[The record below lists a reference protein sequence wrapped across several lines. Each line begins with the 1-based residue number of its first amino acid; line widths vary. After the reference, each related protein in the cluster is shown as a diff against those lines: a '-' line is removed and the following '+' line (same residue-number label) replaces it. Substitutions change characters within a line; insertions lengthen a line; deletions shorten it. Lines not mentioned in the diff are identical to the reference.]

1 MKTLRVLLADTRAD
15 DAAVLDHELRGAYRP
30 AIKRVEDALSFTE
43 ALREQSWDVVISD
56 HAMADFGAMD
66 ALKLLR
72 KVDPKVPFIVLSG
85 MEGED
90 LAGGSPRRSARAPAV
105 KRNLLRLVPTL
116 KRELRRPAAQR
127 ALRAEKQLRAP
138 QALLDAMIRYFP
150 GVVLQLVSRAPG
162 TYAFALASDGSYELL
177 ELSPEELRKD
187 AQAFFRLLDPS
198 DTAAFAAQMKKSA
211 EALRPVNWEGRLRTA
226 RTGTTKWVNVRLTPA
241 CDSTG
246 EVVWEGFMANVTRN
260 KMHEQE
266 IVRSRRRLSELTSH
280 LEKAKERERERIAR
294 ELHDDIG
301 GNLSAM
307 KISLARLAG
316 RLRKDDAKTRDAI
329 AALDTLVDETAA
341 AIMRIGQDLRP
352 GILDLGLE
360 AAIEWQA
367 LEFTSRIG
375 IPCALDL
382 SPSAL
387 DLGKDVQTALF
398 SIFREMLTN
407 VAKHAHATQ
416 VQIRLRSGID
426 GVELAVTDN
435 GIGMTPADRLK
446 ADSFGL
452 RGMEERATQLGGSL
466 VVEPA
471 TPTGGTRISVQVPR
485 AQATRTGARGLRGNR
500 RSE

>member
-1 MKTLRVLLADTRAD
+1 
-15 DAAVLDHELRGAYRP
+15 
-30 AIKRVEDALSFTE
+30 
-43 ALREQSWDVVISD
+43 
-56 HAMADFGAMD
+56 
-66 ALKLLR
+66 
-72 KVDPKVPFIVLSG
+72 
-85 MEGED
+85 
-90 LAGGSPRRSARAPAV
+90 
-105 KRNLLRLVPTL
+105 
-116 KRELRRPAAQR
+116 
-127 ALRAEKQLRAP
+127 
-138 QALLDAMIRYFP
+138 
-150 GVVLQLVSRAPG
+150 
-162 TYAFALASDGSYELL
+162 
-177 ELSPEELRKD
+177 
-187 AQAFFRLLDPS
+187 
-198 DTAAFAAQMKKSA
+198 
-211 EALRPVNWEGRLRTA
+211 
-226 RTGTTKWVNVRLTPA
+226 A
-241 CDSTG
+241 CGSTG

-316 RLRKDDAKTRDAI
+316 RLRKDDAKSRDSI
-329 AALDTLVDETAA
+329 AALDALVDETAA
-341 AIMRIGQDLRP
+341 AVMRIGQDLRP

-367 LEFTSRIG
+367 LEFTNRIG

-382 SPSAL
+382 PPSAP

-407 VAKHAHATQ
+407 VAKHAHATH
-416 VQIRLRSGID
+416 VQIRLQSGID

-452 RGMEERATQLGGSL
+452 RGMEERAMQLGGSL
-466 VVEPA
+466 AVEPA
-471 TPTGGTRISVQVPR
+471 TPGGTRVSVQVPR
-485 AQATRTGARGLRGNR
+485 AEATKTGARGLRGNR
-500 RSE
+500 RSV